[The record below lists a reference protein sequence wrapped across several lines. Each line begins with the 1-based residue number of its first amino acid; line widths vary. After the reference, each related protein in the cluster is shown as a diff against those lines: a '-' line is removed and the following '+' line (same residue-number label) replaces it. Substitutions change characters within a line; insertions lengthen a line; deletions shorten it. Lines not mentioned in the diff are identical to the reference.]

1 MISSKSFTF
10 LFTCIPA
17 ILLLLNGCGDMNES
31 KNQAESDAF
40 YPIDFCIVSGNDFDE
55 EGSGMIP
62 FMYVHDGVSL
72 KFCCKPCLPKF
83 QKDPQKFLVIL
94 DEEIDALKKEKHADG

>member
-1 MISSKSFTF
+1 
-10 LFTCIPA
+10 
-17 ILLLLNGCGDMNES
+17 MNES

-62 FMYVHDGVSL
+62 LHV
-72 KFCCKPCLPKF
+72 CTRRNLP
-83 QKDPQKFLVIL
+83 QIL
-94 DEEIDALKKEKHADG
+94 L